1 MSQVRLSLLLAA
13 CCPVVPAQLAAQADQ
28 IAAGIQA
35 TDAHD
40 FAAARRHFGAALQR
54 DPASYEANW
63 RLALVLI
70 DIAKQTP
77 DRLKSP
83 ARDSLYRDAE
93 SYARRAVAA
102 KPEGAQ
108 GHFALA
114 NAIGRASLSMRP
126 KERVRRALEV
136 RAEALRTIALEP
148 HHDGAWHI
156 LGRWNAEVERL
167 SAAQR
172 FFARAFLGAGA
183 FGTASWDEA
192 ERDLRLAVQYAP
204 TKIVHRFDLAEILY
218 SRQEWFGAKVE
229 LDAVAA
235 LPSVD
240 VSDTSYKRQ
249 ARELMAKVMQ
259 KLQP

>member
-1 MSQVRLSLLLAA
+1 VSHVRLSLLLAA
-13 CCPVVPAQLAAQADQ
+13 WGSVVPARLTAQGDQ

-35 TDAHD
+35 FDAHD
-40 FAAARRHFGAALQR
+40 FAAARSHFDAALRR

-77 DRLKSP
+77 DRFRSP
-83 ARDSLYRDAE
+83 ARDSVYRDAE

-102 KPEGAQ
+102 KADGAE

-126 KERVRRALEV
+126 GERVRRALEV
-136 RAEALRTIALEP
+136 RTEALRTIELEP
-148 HHDGAWHI
+148 RHDGAWHI
-156 LGRWNAEVERL
+156 LGRWNAEVKRL
-167 SAAQR
+167 PATER
-172 FFARAFLGAGA
+172 FFARTFFGASA

-204 TKIVHRFDLAEILY
+204 TRIVHRFDLAKIM
-218 SRQEWFGAKVE
+218 SWRQEWAAAKQE

-249 ARELMAKVMQ
+249 ARDLMLRVKE
-259 KLQP
+259 KLPK